1 MEDSMFNNSSYQLDR
16 LDRQTIILD
25 IVKGNG
31 AGVDKINF
39 SVELMEALNIDK
51 KYNLFLDSITTHNCI
66 QNNST
71 NTMGFLLSIN
81 NFNILSSSNQ
91 QMSRKLFIP
100 NEQSGGTGA
109 SNTKTHKGKKMNY
122 ICKVEPTRIQ
132 TISGSITLL
141 DGLTDIFKGTAVGTT
156 AGRIIIELILIKSE

>member
-25 IVKGNG
+25 IVK
-31 AGVDKINF
+31 AHVPPDKINF

-51 KYNLFLDSITTHNCI
+51 KYNLFLDSITTYNCVK
-66 QNNST
+66 NDTDSNH
-71 NTMGFLLSIN
+71 MGFLLSIN

-91 QMSRKLFIP
+91 QISRKLFIP
-100 NEQSGGTGA
+100 NEQSGTA
-109 SNTKTHKGKKMNY
+109 ADTTKTHKGKKMNY

-132 TISGSITLL
+132 TINGSITLL
-141 DGLTDIFKGTAVGTT
+141 DGSTDIFEGSGG
-156 AGRIIIELILIKSE
+156 GRIIIELILIKAE

>member
-25 IVKGNG
+25 IVKGNE

-51 KYNLFLDSITTHNCI
+51 KYNLFLDSITTHNCV

-81 NFNILSSSNQ
+81 NFNILSSSSQ
-91 QMSRKLFIP
+91 EISRKLFIP
-100 NEQSGGTGA
+100 NEQSGSGTDV
-109 SNTKTHKGKKMNY
+109 TKTHKGKKMNY

-132 TISGSITLL
+132 TINGSITLL
-141 DGLTDIFKGTAVGTT
+141 DGSNDIFDGTNG
-156 AGRIIIELILIKSE
+156 GRIIIELILIKAE

>member
-1 MEDSMFNNSSYQLDR
+1 MFNNSSYQLDR

-51 KYNLFLDSITTHNCI
+51 KYNLFLDSITTHNCV

-91 QMSRKLFIP
+91 QISRKLFIP
-100 NEQSGGTGA
+100 NEQSEAGTDA
-109 SNTKTHKGKKMNY
+109 TKTHKGKKMNY

-141 DGLTDIFKGTAVGTT
+141 DGSNDIFDGTNG
-156 AGRIIIELILIKSE
+156 GRIIIELILIKAE

>member
-1 MEDSMFNNSSYQLDR
+1 MEDSVFNNSSYKLDR

-25 IVKGNG
+25 IVKADG
-31 AGVDKINF
+31 AGVEKLNF
-39 SVELMEALNIDK
+39 SIDLMEALNIDK
-51 KYNLFLDSITTHNCI
+51 KYNLFLDSITTYNCV

-91 QMSRKLFIP
+91 QISRKLFIP
-100 NEQSGGTGA
+100 NEQSGTA
-109 SNTKTHKGKKMNY
+109 ADTTKTHKGKKMNY

-132 TISGSITLL
+132 TINGSITLL
-141 DGLTDIFKGTAVGTT
+141 DGSTDIFDNDGDVNDG
-156 AGRIIIELILIKSE
+156 GRIIIELILIKAE

>member
-25 IVKGNG
+25 IVK
-31 AGVDKINF
+31 AHVPPDKINF

-51 KYNLFLDSITTHNCI
+51 KYNLFLDSITTYNCVK
-66 QNNST
+66 NDTDYNH
-71 NTMGFLLSIN
+71 MGFLLSIN

-91 QMSRKLFIP
+91 QISRKLFIP
-100 NEQSGGTGA
+100 NEQSGTA
-109 SNTKTHKGKKMNY
+109 ADTTKTHKGKKMNY

-132 TISGSITLL
+132 TINGSITLL
-141 DGLTDIFKGTAVGTT
+141 DGSTDIFEGSGG
-156 AGRIIIELILIKSE
+156 GRIIIELILIKAE